1 MPYNLDIPG
10 WMPEPELKILERL
23 ARMIPPGGRM
33 LEVGPF
39 CGRSSWCWSKSV
51 DPSVGVV
58 CVDIWDPVEHPYS
71 PPSKL
76 DDHAVAESDFGKTN
90 RPQGN
95 WGTRENF
102 EHYTRD
108 CANIIAIQGRSPDDF
123 ADWPLDSLDLVFL
136 DGIHHNP
143 VFKADVE
150 HWYRRVKPGGILCG
164 DDCARTHPD
173 VLWTVDDF
181 CKAWGIP
188 FTVERR
194 IWMLRRPHD
203 ESPPEAESWSPKFD
217 QLGARPDGRAG

>member
-23 ARMIPPGGRM
+23 ARGIPAGGAM

-51 DPSVGVV
+51 APGVSVT

-71 PPSKL
+71 PPSRTEG
-76 DDHAVAESDFGKTN
+76 AQAGEDFGRTSS
-90 RPQGN
+90 PQGN

-102 EHYTRD
+102 DRYTRD
-108 CANIIAIQGRSPDDF
+108 CTNITAIRGHSPDDF
-123 ADWPLDSLDLVFL
+123 RDWPQDSLDLVFL

-143 VFKADVE
+143 GFHADVD
-150 HWYRRVKPGGILCG
+150 HWFWRVRPGGTLCG

-173 VLWTVDDF
+173 VLWTIDDF
-181 CKAWGIP
+181 CKDLSIP

-194 IWMLRRPHD
+194 IWMVRRP
-203 ESPPEAESWSPKFD
+203 PGLQP
-217 QLGARPDGRAG
+217 G

>member
-1 MPYNLDIPG
+1 MSDRRGIRTPYNLDIPG

-23 ARMIPPGGRM
+23 ARTIPADGLM

-39 CGRSSWCWSKSV
+39 CGRSSWCWAKSV
-51 DPSVGVV
+51 HPSVDVV
-58 CVDIWDPVEHPYS
+58 CIDIWDPVEHPFS

-76 DDHAVAESDFGKTN
+76 EAGAVADDDFGKTD

-102 EHYTRD
+102 DFYTRD
-108 CANIIAIQGRSPDDF
+108 CPNITAIQGHSPDDF
-123 ADWPLDSLDLVFL
+123 GAWPLDTLDLVFL

-150 HWYRRVKPGGILCG
+150 HWYPRLKPGGILCG

-173 VLWTVDDF
+173 VIWTVDDF
-181 CKAWGIP
+181 CKERGIP

-194 IWMLRRPHD
+194 IWMLQRPRLK
-203 ESPPEAESWSPKFD
+203 A
-217 QLGARPDGRAG
+217 AAGRAKVKFEVPVGV